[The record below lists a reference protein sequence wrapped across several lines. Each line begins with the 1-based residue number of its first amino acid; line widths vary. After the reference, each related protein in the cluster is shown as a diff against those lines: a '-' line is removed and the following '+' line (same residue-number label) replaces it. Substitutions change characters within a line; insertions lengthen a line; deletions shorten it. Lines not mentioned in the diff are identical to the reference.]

1 MSVRTDDLLADIT
14 SATSEGQPLSVRE
27 LIRSHHASLMSLL
40 RRRIRVAEDAAD
52 VAQEAYIRMLKYEGA
67 RNVQFPSSLLFRIA
81 INVAKDRG
89 RSDQVR
95 RVKDQ
100 CELHELEIDSGV
112 ANPERQL
119 AAEQDLERVHAIIEQ
134 LPPKCRRVFLL
145 SRMHEMTYPQI
156 AEHCGISV
164 KMVEKHISHALA
176 ICTAKLAG

>member
-1 MSVRTDDLLADIT
+1 MSASTDEVMADVRGAGNG
-14 SATSEGQPLSVRE
+14 EPLSVRD
-27 LIRSHHASLMSLL
+27 LIRTHHASLMSLL
-40 RRRIRVAEDAAD
+40 RRRIRVADDAAD
-52 VAQEAYIRMLKYEGA
+52 VAQEAYIRMLKY
-67 RNVQFPSSLLFRIA
+67 PSSLLFRIA

-95 RVKDQ
+95 HVKDQ

-119 AAEQDLERVHAIIEQ
+119 SAQQDLARVHEIIAQ

-145 SRMHEMTYPQI
+145 SRMHDMTYPQI

-176 ICTAKLAG
+176 ICTAKFAV